1 MTEVPG
7 GPGTPSAPAR
17 PALPGGPC
25 REEKKGM
32 GGSTDRVSATNQQT
46 DSQEQNCGIY
56 TRKNI

>member
-7 GPGTPSAPAR
+7 GPGTPSAPGR

-25 REEKKGM
+25 REEKNGM
-32 GGSTDRVSATNQQT
+32 GGSTDHVSAINQQT

-56 TRKNI
+56 TCKNI